1 MIEVKTMIYT
11 SLNNEKIKK
20 IRKLKEKKYR
30 DQTNLFLIEGEH
42 LIKEAYS
49 SNALEEVFLLE
60 NTTIDIDIPISYVT
74 KEIMKSLTDVESP
87 SNMIGICKKIEE
99 QQYGNRIVILDD
111 IQDPGN
117 LGTIIRSAVAFQADT
132 IVLGS
137 HTVDLYN
144 PKVIRASQGMIFKIN
159 IIRTELAPFIQNL
172 KENHYHILTTSVIN
186 GKNIKNLEKNEK
198 IAIIMGNE
206 GNGVSQDLI
215 RLSDEFIYIPMN
227 EQCESLNVAIATS
240 IILYELWGE

>member
-49 SNALEEVFLLE
+49 SNVLEEVFLLE

-99 QQYGNRIVILDD
+99 QQYGNRIVIL
-111 IQDPGN
+111 G
-117 LGTIIRSAVAFQADT
+117 
-132 IVLGS
+132 
-137 HTVDLYN
+137 
-144 PKVIRASQGMIFKIN
+144 
-159 IIRTELAPFIQNL
+159 
-172 KENHYHILTTSVIN
+172 
-186 GKNIKNLEKNEK
+186 
-198 IAIIMGNE
+198 
-206 GNGVSQDLI
+206 
-215 RLSDEFIYIPMN
+215 
-227 EQCESLNVAIATS
+227 
-240 IILYELWGE
+240 